1 MIVQALAFAF
11 GMNENMQANR
21 IHPFALQSSI
31 FSNSNMRHDLSVKKI
46 SNAYYTLSVYYLLC
60 GIRLL
65 SPAMSPIDPHKNN
78 GVVWVVASNLFF
90 LDPKLSLT
98 YEMLEVFNLAVTVH

>member
-11 GMNENMQANR
+11 RMNENMQANR
-21 IHPFALQSSI
+21 VHPFALQSSI

-46 SNAYYTLSVYYLLC
+46 SNAYYTLSAYYLLC

-78 GVVWVVASNLFF
+78 GVVWVVASNLFY
-90 LDPKLSLT
+90 SSIQN
-98 YEMLEVFNLAVTVH
+98 YR